1 MTVLIH
7 HYNEKRKNIAMNMFD
22 LYQILYQ
29 GNLQLIQWMQAR
41 NLLKPQMRCAARNC
55 RRQMQLQARDGQDGY
70 RWRCSFARCRSS
82 KTIRDGSFFA
92 QSNLTLQQLI
102 FVIYCWCVGMSM
114 STTTIVIG
122 LAEKTVIDWFNFLR
136 EECSAKLVRMPW
148 QDKLIGGVGEI
159 VEVDESVMIKRKY
172 NRGHYREQHNQWVFG
187 MYDRQRRVGWIEFVE
202 SRDAPTLL
210 PLIQRYVRP
219 GTMIYS
225 DGWAAY
231 NNLPNIGYGH
241 DRVIHADNFV
251 DPVTGVHTNG
261 VEAYWSRA
269 KQKLKAV
276 YGSRLHMVPSYLDE
290 YLWRERFGLQ
300 TAAAFDNMLAHIAEH
315 YN

>member
-1 MTVLIH
+1 
-7 HYNEKRKNIAMNMFD
+7 
-22 LYQILYQ
+22 
-29 GNLQLIQWMQAR
+29 
-41 NLLKPQMRCAARNC
+41 
-55 RRQMQLQARDGQDGY
+55 
-70 RWRCSFARCRSS
+70 
-82 KTIRDGSFFA
+82 
-92 QSNLTLQQLI
+92 
-102 FVIYCWCVGMSM
+102 MSM

-122 LAEKTVIDWFNFLR
+122 LAEKTVVDWFNFLR
-136 EECSAKLVRMPW
+136 EECTAKLLRMPM
-148 QDKLIGGVGEI
+148 QDKLIGGVGQI
-159 VEVDESVMIKRKY
+159 VEVDESVMVKRKY
-172 NRGHYREQHNQWVFG
+172 NRGLFREQHDQWVFG
-187 MYDRQRRVGWIEFVE
+187 MYDRQRRVGWIEFVA

-241 DRVIHADNFV
+241 ERVIHADNFV

-300 TAAAFDNMLAHIAEH
+300 TAEAFNNMLAHIAEH